1 MDNNSSSE
9 LSTKVPSE
17 YISEESF
24 DAIHKYIITKPELQ
38 GRLITVNALGH
49 KFVGCPVCIDNAKY
63 ARNKLIFNLCFVF
76 DQNTRTS
83 NYEPVVKKLATY
95 LKQLELEDEFLS
107 SETGRLLIPEFMTQ
121 ILTSINKD
129 GSCSV
134 RMGESCHIHLKVP
147 PMIKNPQ
154 PVQNH
159 DVPIFLKSK
168 LALNHL
174 HWDLTTQQ
182 ILPYIDGFNH
192 VAKIAAEADVEIN
205 LVKACLQNLLH
216 YEVIKIIAIFQYSN
230 VYTAQPEIHRLAE
243 NKQLQQEC
251 IQFVAR
257 KSRTYPMFRDVFFLY
272 SGLKPGITVKDLC
285 LRYNPHGMKIDERKL
300 IQFGLLKNI
309 LRRIKKYPIKIKQ
322 SEDMME
328 NKQDPLDDWF
338 DGGHSFDEICSQ
350 TGLSSQELDA
360 KIEHDPS
367 IVVCWK

>member
-1 MDNNSSSE
+1 METQYCLILNRE
-9 LSTKVPSE
+9 YEIVPSE

-38 GRLITVNALGH
+38 GRLIT
-49 KFVGCPVCIDNAKY
+49 
-63 ARNKLIFNLCFVF
+63 
-76 DQNTRTS
+76 
-83 NYEPVVKKLATY
+83 
-95 LKQLELEDEFLS
+95 LEDEFLS

-147 PMIKNPQ
+147 PVIKNPQ

-205 LVKACLQNLLH
+205 L
-216 YEVIKIIAIFQYSN
+216 YSN

-360 KIEHDPS
+360 KIEHDPKPRTVGYPGPRTVGYPEPRTVGYPEPRTAGYPKQELLDIRS
-367 IVVCWK
+367 